1 MLTAEDINGKAWDN
15 GNIIIGAKKIK
26 IDGFTFDKAF
36 LESNP
41 IMTLMLLIAIDP
53 TEKQKEL
60 LDLIDVIVADDNGK
74 KLYPR
79 EITIDLDD
87 KTKGKELIA
96 DEL

>member
-1 MLTAEDINGKAWDN
+1 MLTKEEINGKAWDN

-26 IDGFTFDKAF
+26 IDGFTFDKVF

-53 TEKQKEL
+53 SKKQKEL
-60 LDLIDVIVADDNGK
+60 LDLIDIVVADDNGK

-79 EITIDLDD
+79 EIIIDLD
-87 KTKGKELIA
+87 KKE
-96 DEL
+96 EQVVE